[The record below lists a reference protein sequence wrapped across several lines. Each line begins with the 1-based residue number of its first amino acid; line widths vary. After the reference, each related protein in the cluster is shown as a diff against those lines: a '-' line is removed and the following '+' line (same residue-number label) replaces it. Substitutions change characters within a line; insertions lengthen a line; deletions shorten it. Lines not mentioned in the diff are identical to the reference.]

1 MSLRSVFLG
10 LAGMSLLADSIG
22 FAGAF
27 LLAAAMAA

>member
-10 LAGMSLLADSIG
+10 LAGMSLLADGTG

-27 LLAAAMAA
+27 LLAAAFAA